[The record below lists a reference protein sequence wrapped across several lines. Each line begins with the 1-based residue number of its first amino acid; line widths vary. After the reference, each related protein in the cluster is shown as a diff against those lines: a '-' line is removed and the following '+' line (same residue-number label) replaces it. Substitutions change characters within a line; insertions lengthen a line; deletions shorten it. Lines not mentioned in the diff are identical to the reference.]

1 MKSTYFIPLSQ
12 YLFCSCH
19 RMFRLCHFEVGY
31 IFRLYP
37 ISHSWNTLLLFQ
49 SLLVWFTAPL
59 AIFWNEISWNLR
71 HGPPK
76 GSLCTILFA
85 YSWDFLFPM
94 PLSYPL
100 SDNLVLLKSNQ
111 SSQFVCHFPTIR
123 SAKANRRLFCLYHLL
138 FFSTVSH
145 FSYIFLNTFSSR
157 GSRTIWIVYENISG
171 VVWPT
176 LALFVRENFWRYRTS
191 GTNKHRQLGKMF
203 WTASWILVFFDIIIP
218 TLHTEDLILVR

>member
-1 MKSTYFIPLSQ
+1 MDHQKDHILT
-12 YLFCSCH
+12 
-19 RMFRLCHFEVGY
+19 
-31 IFRLYP
+31 
-37 ISHSWNTLLLFQ
+37 
-49 SLLVWFTAPL
+49 
-59 AIFWNEISWNLR
+59 
-71 HGPPK
+71 
-76 GSLCTILFA
+76 LCTILFA

-138 FFSTVSH
+138 FLFFSTVSH
-145 FSYIFLNTFSSR
+145 FSYIFLNTFSSS
-157 GSRTIWIVYENISG
+157 GSRTIWIVYEDISG

-191 GTNKHRQLGKMF
+191 STNKHRQLGKMF